1 MNLIRILTLAL
12 IIWLVYRLI
21 SSYRLSRSRKH
32 EPNTTIKLAR
42 CDHCG
47 AMAAEIITDTEGN
60 AYCSEAHR
68 NLGSSQRKP

>member
-21 SSYRLSRSRKH
+21 SSS
-32 EPNTTIKLAR
+32 
-42 CDHCG
+42 
-47 AMAAEIITDTEGN
+47 AEIITDTEGN